1 MISKNIIARGRKS
14 FRHHEQK
21 ELRERKVMGRC
32 GYRAYVRDALA
43 SRLSR
48 IGLNQLT
55 PEVRRSK
62 GRIGAN
68 ENA

>member
-1 MISKNIIARGRKS
+1 
-14 FRHHEQK
+14 
-21 ELRERKVMGRC
+21 MGRC

-48 IGLNQLT
+48 IGLNQPT
-55 PEVRRSK
+55 PEMWGSK
-62 GRIGAN
+62 GRIGAS